1 MKDNPETVLYDYK
14 YDCIDKSDVYTLDEN
29 PCNANFFTERPADW
43 LRGCIS
49 YYNGLYTKGELK
61 HKPQIKA
68 TRSGQQLRVC
78 GENEQECQISIFV
91 YKTGV
96 VTIQGCDCDEWE
108 HKDMLHIKTLL
119 IDSDTANIQ
128 DCTADRS
135 HIESSIADVSIDT
148 PSKSSFS
155 ARKFPMAASL
165 KISSFI
171 KKKTPPKKESTD
183 DISQPTDSSPSST
196 MADTQSISSLDDDCT
211 HDLISISVGRKLPV
225 SSTPINTK
233 QTENILSNSEEK
245 QIQEL
250 LNSDEN
256 SLDDNVPE
264 YDPNSSTIKEHTD
277 CHNCEI
283 LKIYI
288 NHCEKAMNS
297 LQEELYQLKAYKK
310 DKATDQDTKKKKE
323 RLVNDKNN
331 KVTQVSKEKQTPRD
345 FVKDKNNKVTQ
356 VSKEKHTPRN

>member
-1 MKDNPETVLYDYK
+1 MVL
-14 YDCIDKSDVYTLDEN
+14 
-29 PCNANFFTERPADW
+29 
-43 LRGCIS
+43 LRTRNKITDFLMILAWAS
-49 YYNGLYTKGELK
+49 PFK

-78 GENEQECQISIFV
+78 GENEQECQISIFA

-96 VTIQGCDCDEWE
+96 VMIQGCDCDEWE
-108 HKDMLHIKTLL
+108 HKDMPHIKTLL
-119 IDSDTANIQ
+119 TDSDTTNIQ

-135 HIESSIADVSIDT
+135 YIESSIADVSIDRPT

-155 ARKFPMAASL
+155 ARKFLMAASL

-171 KKKTPPKKESTD
+171 KKTPPKKESTD
-183 DISQPTDSSPSST
+183 DISQPTDASPSST

-225 SSTPINTK
+225 SSTPINNK

-250 LNSDEN
+250 LNCDEN
-256 SLDDNVPE
+256 SLHDDVPE
-264 YDPNSSTIKEHTD
+264 YDPNSSSIKEHPD

-288 NHCEKAMNS
+288 STIVRK
-297 LQEELYQLKAYKK
+297 
-310 DKATDQDTKKKKE
+310 
-323 RLVNDKNN
+323 R
-331 KVTQVSKEKQTPRD
+331 
-345 FVKDKNNKVTQ
+345 
-356 VSKEKHTPRN
+356 